1 MTNPFR
7 LPDPLHQ
14 STSEE
19 VPTGAGSP
27 DSLFERDDEIRQVA
41 KTLAEHGADAVAF
54 DLALDLVLNEIVQ
67 QALHTT
73 DATGAAIALT
83 RDGEMVCRATT
94 GTNAP
99 DLGVKV
105 EMDSGLSGACL
116 RSGQIQDCADSE
128 TDQRV
133 NAETC
138 RQLGV
143 RSMLIAPIKDGEQ
156 CFGIL
161 EVLSTRANAF
171 AERDVNT
178 LLVLARLVAEKKRD
192 AEQGTFNPAEPLE
205 AMRADV
211 RGDRYEYAEQ
221 SSGAG
226 EISPEPV
233 VDEGGGLWTTV
244 LVVLVIGVAIVLGVV
259 IGWRGA
265 FVGRT
270 AVGTQNPAALNAAKV
285 NSDQST
291 AADSN
296 HPTALTGAGFEQQ
309 NPAEKPAETRPQNP
323 VPPGGLVV
331 TQNGQVIYRVEPTNA
346 VRAPTNRGVAQSS
359 GNLLVHRIEP
369 QYPLEAREKGIQ
381 GPVILDVQIQ
391 RDGRVG
397 TVNVV
402 SGDPML
408 SEAAVMAVKQ
418 WVYQPFA
425 MNGKPVERQTRITIR
440 FVLPSSE

>member
-143 RSMLIAPIKDGEQ
+143 RSMLIAPI
-156 CFGIL
+156 
-161 EVLSTRANAF
+161 
-171 AERDVNT
+171 
-178 LLVLARLVAEKKRD
+178 
-192 AEQGTFNPAEPLE
+192 
-205 AMRADV
+205 
-211 RGDRYEYAEQ
+211 
-221 SSGAG
+221 
-226 EISPEPV
+226 
-233 VDEGGGLWTTV
+233 
-244 LVVLVIGVAIVLGVV
+244 
-259 IGWRGA
+259 
-265 FVGRT
+265 
-270 AVGTQNPAALNAAKV
+270 
-285 NSDQST
+285 
-291 AADSN
+291 
-296 HPTALTGAGFEQQ
+296 
-309 NPAEKPAETRPQNP
+309 
-323 VPPGGLVV
+323 
-331 TQNGQVIYRVEPTNA
+331 
-346 VRAPTNRGVAQSS
+346 
-359 GNLLVHRIEP
+359 
-369 QYPLEAREKGIQ
+369 
-381 GPVILDVQIQ
+381 
-391 RDGRVG
+391 
-397 TVNVV
+397 
-402 SGDPML
+402 
-408 SEAAVMAVKQ
+408 
-418 WVYQPFA
+418 
-425 MNGKPVERQTRITIR
+425 
-440 FVLPSSE
+440 